1 MTKKLLLAFLLTAI
15 FISSCTLEK
24 RRYFKGYHVEW
35 LGKSHKA
42 DHGSDIKSDQVE
54 ITENSIQENSAE
66 ESSLTTEEQYAAV
79 TENVPVEREE
89 KSLPTVKENN
99 EKKGK
104 LISNFHKQQTVS
116 ASVTAD
122 PDYNTEVT
130 ARPGKFNVLVL
141 LAWISFAAI
150 FIPGIGALSL
160 LAWTISLVLSILAAV
175 QFAEGDTRMGKYA
188 NIVLLVLHGILILL
202 LLYYIL
208 VLSVFL

>member
-66 ESSLTTEEQYAAV
+66 ESSLTTEEQHTVV

-89 KSLPTVKENN
+89 KSLPTVKKDN

-104 LISNFHKQQTVS
+104 LISNFHKQKTVS
-116 ASVTAD
+116 ASVTTD

-130 ARPGKFNVLVL
+130 ARPGEFNVLVL
-141 LAWISFAAI
+141 LAWIAFAAI
-150 FIPGIGALSL
+150 FIPGLGSLSFIL
-160 LAWTISLVLSILAAV
+160 WVISLVLSIVAAA
-175 QFAEGDTRMGKYA
+175 QFSGGDTRKGKYA
-188 NIVLLVLHGILILL
+188 NIILLVLHGILILMV
-202 LLYYIL
+202 LYFIL